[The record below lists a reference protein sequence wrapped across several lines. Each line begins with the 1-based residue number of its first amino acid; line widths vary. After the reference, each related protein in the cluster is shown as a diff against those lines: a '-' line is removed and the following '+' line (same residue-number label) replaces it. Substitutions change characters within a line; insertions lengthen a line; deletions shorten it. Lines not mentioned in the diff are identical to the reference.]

1 MEPAKID
8 WKRIDSRFEEDVFY
22 EHLRAPKYFDFL
34 APNHLDTVDDDAWF
48 CRPGTSLSI
57 LSHLFIS
64 LMLVTDLVS
73 VSFQDCNHPKRP
85 EDFFLTPTSS
95 KHPSLRDKNQTP
107 GSSTEQKQRRRG
119 HDESENQ
126 NPNLSTPPRSW
137 RAALKSSSAKKMSK
151 ETPKLKSTQSAR
163 NLFSGR
169 DIFGHISE
177 FCYELKRL
185 ATRVTEREDTTG
197 KIEVK
202 ETRHHQPYSVHE
214 LELKKE
220 RKPLLEVSKEKVHE
234 SNNTFKENRRRKKR
248 VDDAENI
255 PVCLNG
261 ETVVKM
267 KGEECR
273 RIKRVDDAENILTPL
288 KLGNVKNKGHERLL
302 QQIRT
307 NPPSPQCFSDNRTA
321 SLKALVTKPTEKG
334 MVEEVVK
341 RKEEEE
347 QSRDSNNKE
356 GRGLDVLWFL
366 KPCSMAN

>member
-1 MEPAKID
+1 MEPAQID
-8 WKRIDSRFEEDVFY
+8 WKRIDSRFVEDVFY
-22 EHLRAPKYFDFL
+22 EHLRAPKWFDFL
-34 APNHLDTVDDDAWF
+34 APNHLDTIDDDAWF
-48 CRPGTSLSI
+48 CKP
-57 LSHLFIS
+57 
-64 LMLVTDLVS
+64 
-73 VSFQDCNHPKRP
+73 DCNHPKRP
-85 EDFFLTPTSS
+85 EDFFQTPTSS

-119 HDESENQ
+119 HEDSENQ

-202 ETRHHQPYSVHE
+202 ETHHHQPYSVHE

-234 SNNTFKENRRRKKR
+234 STNTFKENRRRKKR

-255 PVCLNG
+255 PVCLNV
-261 ETVVKM
+261 ETVAKM

-307 NPPSPQCFSDNRTA
+307 NPPSPQCFSENRTA
-321 SLKALVTKPTEKG
+321 SLKALGTTKPTEKG

-366 KPCSMAN
+366 KPCSLAN

>member
-1 MEPAKID
+1 MEPAQID
-8 WKRIDSRFEEDVFY
+8 WKRIDSRFVEDVFY

-34 APNHLDTVDDDAWF
+34 APNHLQDSVDDDAWF
-48 CRPGTSLSI
+48 CKP
-57 LSHLFIS
+57 
-64 LMLVTDLVS
+64 
-73 VSFQDCNHPKRP
+73 DCNHPKRP
-85 EDFFLTPTSS
+85 EDFFQTPTSS
-95 KHPSLRDKNQTP
+95 KHTNQTP
-107 GSSTEQKQRRRG
+107 GSSTEKNQRRKG
-119 HDESENQ
+119 HEDSENK
-126 NPNLSTPPRSW
+126 NPNSTTPPRSW

-169 DIFGHISE
+169 DLFGHISE

-197 KIEVK
+197 KVEVN
-202 ETRHHQPYSVHE
+202 QPYSVHE

-220 RKPLLEVSKEKVHE
+220 RKPLLEVSKEKVYE
-234 SNNTFKENRRRKKR
+234 STDVKGNAFKENRRRKKR
-248 VDDAENI
+248 MDDTENI
-255 PVCLNG
+255 PVSVNV
-261 ETVVKM
+261 ENVVKM

-307 NPPSPQCFSDNRTA
+307 NPPSPQCFSENRTA
-321 SLKALVTKPTEKG
+321 SLKALSTKPTEKG
-334 MVEEVVK
+334 VVEEVVK

-347 QSRDSNNKE
+347 QSRDSNNNKE
-356 GRGLDVLWFL
+356 GRALDVLWFL

>member
-1 MEPAKID
+1 MEPAQID
-8 WKRIDSRFEEDVFY
+8 WKRIDSRFVEDVFY
-22 EHLRAPKYFDFL
+22 EHLRAPKWFDFL
-34 APNHLDTVDDDAWF
+34 APNHLDTIDDDAWF
-48 CRPGTSLSI
+48 CKP
-57 LSHLFIS
+57 
-64 LMLVTDLVS
+64 
-73 VSFQDCNHPKRP
+73 DCNHPKRP
-85 EDFFLTPTSS
+85 EDFFQTPTSS
-95 KHPSLRDKNQTP
+95 KVLLLLDFLFFLPHKHFQGFSFRVSFLKHPSLRETP

-119 HDESENQ
+119 HEDSENQ

-202 ETRHHQPYSVHE
+202 ETHHHQPYSVHE

-234 SNNTFKENRRRKKR
+234 STNTFKENRRRKKR

-255 PVCLNG
+255 PVCLNV
-261 ETVVKM
+261 ESVAKM
-267 KGEECR
+267 EGEECR

-307 NPPSPQCFSDNRTA
+307 NPPSPQCFSENRTA
-321 SLKALVTKPTEKG
+321 SLKTLGTTKPTEKG

>member
-1 MEPAKID
+1 MEPAQID
-8 WKRIDSRFEEDVFY
+8 WKRIDSRFVEDVFY
-22 EHLRAPKYFDFL
+22 EHIRAPKWFDFL
-34 APNHLDTVDDDAWF
+34 APTHFDSVDDDAWF
-48 CRPGTSLSI
+48 CKP
-57 LSHLFIS
+57 
-64 LMLVTDLVS
+64 
-73 VSFQDCNHPKRP
+73 DCNHPKRA

-95 KHPSLRDKNQTP
+95 KYPSLNRTP
-107 GSSTEQKQRRRG
+107 GSSTEQNQRRRG
-119 HDESENQ
+119 HEDSENQ
-126 NPNLSTPPRSW
+126 NPNLATPPRSW
-137 RAALKSSSAKKMSK
+137 RAALKSTSAKKMSK

-185 ATRVTEREDTTG
+185 ATRVTEREVTTG
-197 KIEVK
+197 KLEVK
-202 ETRHHQPYSVHE
+202 KETHHQPYSVHE

-234 SNNTFKENRRRKKR
+234 STDVKGKENRRRKKR

-255 PVCLNG
+255 PVCLNV

-273 RIKRVDDAENILTPL
+273 RMKRVDDAENILTPL

-321 SLKALVTKPTEKG
+321 SLKALSTTKPTEKG

-347 QSRDSNNKE
+347 EQSRDSSNNKE